1 MVRFIEDLAVV
12 FKCKKMYNEIAKIK
26 TQRMIYH
33 TDPVGSPDAEEDKS
47 IISAFQAERVRWAR
61 CAEHR

>member
-1 MVRFIEDLAVV
+1 
-12 FKCKKMYNEIAKIK
+12 MYNEIAKIK

-47 IISAFQAERVRWAR
+47 ITSAFQAERVRWGR
-61 CAEHR
+61 CMEHR